1 MNGKKILIGIVA
13 LVVIVVGGLYV
24 VIASLDVN
32 EYRDVIAEEA
42 EKATGRKLTLGGEL
56 KLNVSLSPSITA
68 SDITFANAGWGSRPE
83 MVKLRDVSV
92 EVALMPLISGNIQVK
107 RLVLSGLDVL
117 LETNSKGTP
126 NWAFADAKKAAKKAD
141 KDADDSAA
149 GEAGDA
155 ALPTVNLVELRDINL
170 TWKDGQS
177 GDSKVV
183 KISKLTGEAD
193 SASSPLAFDLVAA
206 LNDSAITA
214 AGKLGPLAELA
225 DNDKPW
231 PLDLTLKAGGA
242 TIKVSGSIAN
252 PMAASGM
259 ALKLAIS
266 GNSVADL
273 SALAGASLPPI
284 GPYNISGNLK
294 GSPANISLSGLAVKM
309 GGSDLAG
316 KVQVKVGKSK
326 PVIAATLKSKL
337 LNVDDFTGPK
347 QEKAAE
353 AAPAKEGD
361 GGEKRIFSADP
372 LPLDALSS
380 IDVAANIVIAK
391 LMASGIVVQ
400 GIDLAAN
407 IKNGTADVNLKK
419 GSVSGGALSARIK
432 ADGRKGKS
440 GVTAKFK
447 ATDVDVGKM
456 LKEMKVTDLLDAK
469 VSTGA
474 DIKGKGTSVRAIMAG
489 LNGNVDVVS
498 TNAIVGSKYLDLIA
512 ADLLTALVPG
522 GDKKDETK
530 VNCFINRFEIKNGIA
545 NNSAFLFDTA
555 RVVITGGGKINLQ
568 DETIE
573 LDYEPKPKD
582 ASLLSLAV
590 PIQVRGTLAAPEAG
604 PNTAAVAAGVA
615 IAVVSTAINPLGL
628 LIPLISGGS
637 DDKNPCVAAMK
648 GGGKAAAKPAGAQVQ
663 PAPEKKEKSGG
674 IGGLLN
680 SLTDSIKK

>member
-13 LVVIVVGGLYV
+13 LVVIIVGGLYA

-42 EKATGRKLTLGGEL
+42 EKATGRKLTLAGEL

-83 MVKLRDVSV
+83 MVKLKDVSV
-92 EVALMPLISGNIQVK
+92 EVALMPLISGDIQVK

-117 LETNSKGTP
+117 LETDKKGTP
-126 NWAFADAKKAAKKAD
+126 NWVFASAKKAEKETDDGAAD
-141 KDADDSAA
+141 E
-149 GEAGDA
+149 GGDA
-155 ALPTVNLVELRDINL
+155 ALPTVNVVELRDINL

-225 DNDKPW
+225 DDDEPW

-273 SALAGASLPPI
+273 SALAGTSLPPI
-284 GPYNISGNLK
+284 GPYNIGGNLK
-294 GSPANISLSGLAVKM
+294 GSPANISLSGLAIKM

-326 PVIAATLKSKL
+326 PVITATLASKI

-347 QEKAAE
+347 QEKVAE
-353 AAPAKEGD
+353 AAPAKEGE
-361 GGEKRIFSADP
+361 GEEKRVFSADP
-372 LPLDALSS
+372 LPLEALSS
-380 IDVAANIVIAK
+380 VDVAANIAIAK
-391 LMASGIVVQ
+391 LMASGIVVE

-419 GSVSGGALSARIK
+419 GSLSGGALSARIK

-512 ADLLTALVPG
+512 ADLLTAMVPG
-522 GDKKDETK
+522 GDGKDETK
-530 VNCFINRFEIKNGIA
+530 VNCFITRFDIKKGMA

-555 RVVITGGGKINLQ
+555 RVVITGGGEINLK

-590 PIQVRGTLAAPEAG
+590 PLQVRGTLAAPEAG

-637 DDKNPCVAAMK
+637 DDKNPCVTAMK

-663 PAPEKKEKSGG
+663 PAPEKKEEGG